1 MGTIISGD
9 LDEIWPVL
17 KQMHESCFE
26 TPEVARVLT
35 QIKVDDRRDKLTSP
49 AQKVRSVMD
58 KLTHSGLAAEG
69 EPSSDTEQQC

>member
-17 KQMHESCFE
+17 KQMHESGFE

-35 QIKVDDRRDKLTSP
+35 QIKVDDRRDKSASP
-49 AQKVRSVMD
+49 AQKVRSVID
-58 KLTHSGLAAEG
+58 KLTRSGPAALG
-69 EPSSDTEQQC
+69 EPSTDAEQQR